1 MKKIILLIS
10 SLLILFT
17 SINSLNTYSIEY
29 TQIMSKSYNNIDMK
43 STIPAFEEFC
53 QKFQKNYCNEISNFK
68 KNYFSVTSIF
78 ELRFKIFSQNFKNLE
93 DHSKKLKKS
102 YEIQISKFADMTKDE
117 VADKLLNKNLHSIP
131 ELKFLGEIYNKEN
144 KNLNKNKNSGD
155 KKFDNYYNIDWRDKG
170 ILNDIKN
177 QGDCGGCWAF
187 SVVGTIE
194 AMRNIK
200 NGQIG
205 NDLSVQQLIDCDSL
219 DKGCKGGWAP
229 NALSYISRNGG
240 LVSELNY
247 PYQEKD
253 SSCQNEIISDE
264 NIEVKIDSHYS
275 RCDEEECNE
284 GEFQFN
290 LLKNGPVSVVIDAY
304 NTRFYNYKSGYYDED
319 CAEPNHAVILVG
331 FGVDGETGDKY
342 FIIRN
347 SWGKD
352 WGMDGYGYVKHDLNN
367 YWSCNLGRY
376 AFQPKVLN

>member
-1 MKKIILLIS
+1 M
-10 SLLILFT
+10 
-17 SINSLNTYSIEY
+17 
-29 TQIMSKSYNNIDMK
+29 
-43 STIPAFEEFC
+43 
-53 QKFQKNYCNEISNFK
+53 
-68 KNYFSVTSIF
+68 
-78 ELRFKIFSQNFKNLE
+78 
-93 DHSKKLKKS
+93 
-102 YEIQISKFADMTKDE
+102 
-117 VADKLLNKNLHSIP
+117 NKNLPSIP
-131 ELKFLGEIYNKEN
+131 ELKFLGDVYNKKNKKEN
-144 KNLNKNKNSGD
+144 KKVNNFTG
-155 KKFDNYYNIDWRDKG
+155 YYNLDWRNQG
-170 ILNDIKN
+170 VLNEIKN

-200 NGQIG
+200 NGAIG
-205 NDLSVQQLIDCDSL
+205 SDLSVQQLIDCDSL

-229 NALSYISRNGG
+229 NALSYISRNG
-240 LVSELNY
+240 LVSENTY

-253 SSCQNEIISDE
+253 SNCQNEIISDE
-264 NIEVKIDSHYS
+264 NIETKIESHYS
-275 RCDEEECNE
+275 RCDEDECSE

-304 NTRFYNYKSGYYDED
+304 NTRFYNYKSGYYNED

-331 FGVDGETGDKY
+331 FGVDGETGEKY

-376 AFQPKVLN
+376 AFQPKILN